1 VAGTLATVITAIGLA
16 LVAFVVMEP
25 VTWAAHRFVMHGP
38 GWVLHRSH
46 HAARTRAFEL
56 NDLYPVAF
64 AAVVGAGLLVGFNVP
79 GWGWLVPV
87 GVGVTAYGAAYALVH
102 DGYIHRRLPVGTR
115 RFAALDALAR
125 AHAVHH
131 RTGGEPFGM
140 LAPHVPDTQRRRRTT
155 DGHARTAT

>member
-1 VAGTLATVITAIGLA
+1 MLA
-16 LVAFVVMEP
+16 LVLGAVAFVVMEP
-25 VTWAAHRFVMHGP
+25 VTWAVHRFVMHGP

-46 HAARTRAFEL
+46 HAPRQGRFEA

-64 AAVVGAGLLVGFNVP
+64 ASVVGAGMVVGFNVD

-87 GVGVTAYGAAYALVH
+87 AVGVTAYGAAYALVH
-102 DGYIHRRLPVGTR
+102 DGYIHHRLPVGR
-115 RFAALDALAR
+115 RTFGALDALAR

-140 LAPHVPDTQRRRRTT
+140 LAPVVPGTERRHRAT
-155 DGHARTAT
+155 DGHARTAS

>member
-1 VAGTLATVITAIGLA
+1 MLTVVLAV
-16 LVAFVVMEP
+16 VAFVVMEP
-25 VTWAAHRFVMHGP
+25 VTWAAHKYVMHRF

-46 HAARTRAFEL
+46 HQPRQGRLEA
-56 NDLYPVAF
+56 NDLYPVLF
-64 AAVVGAGLLVGFNVP
+64 AGVVGAGLVVGFNVD

-87 GVGVTAYGAAYALVH
+87 AAGVTAYGAAYALVH
-102 DGYIHRRLPVGTR
+102 DGYIHRRLPVGSR
-115 RFAALDALAR
+115 RYAALDALAR

-140 LAPHVPDTQRRRRTT
+140 LAPVVPDTERRHRAT